1 MTFAGS
7 PDRAEARLVPEAG
20 YELDTFPIDG
30 LPRRPSVAMVR
41 ALLLAGNAP
50 RACRAI
56 LRRRRPDVVLG
67 GGGYVAGPMVVA
79 ARSLGIPAAL
89 SEADAH
95 LGLANRLAAPFAQRV
110 FLAYAVHGRDGPKYA
125 VVGRPIPARSRPIP
139 RDEAREIFE
148 LDPDARILGVF
159 GALAGAKAL
168 NDFVV
173 DTWGEVGPAI
183 LHLTGRRDYDDVRR
197 RVVRPRLPG
206 ARRNGA
212 LRRRAVGGRPRA
224 VAVRVVGVGSRRRRQ
239 AGDLR
244 AVPVRDRRPSGAE
257 RRAFR
262 PRRRRDHGAGARPR
276 RRSRARALAAR
287 RPGTLREHGRGDAP
301 GGASRTPRSR
311 SPTSC
316 SVSRGERP
324 FSGPAALVRRD
335 RRRRAVR
342 LRAARAGVGG
352 RGRRLGPRAH
362 AVPRAARRRAGRDL
376 ARAGRPGRLGGG
388 RLVGVPGRSRDAPR
402 RSCSA
407 SSSQR
412 DARSSS
418 RGRTARGRRRR

>member
-1 MTFAGS
+1 VTFAGS

-30 LPRRPSVAMVR
+30 LPRRPSAALVR

-79 ARSLGIPAAL
+79 ARSLHIPAAL

-110 FLAYAVHGRDGPKYA
+110 FLAYAVHGRDAPKYE
-125 VVGRPIPARSRPIP
+125 VVGRPIPSRSRPIP

-173 DTWGEVGPAI
+173 DTWGETGPAI

-197 RVVRPRLPG
+197 RV
-206 ARRNGA
+206 
-212 LRRRAVGGRPRA
+212 
-224 VAVRVVGVGSRRRRQ
+224 
-239 AGDLR
+239 
-244 AVPVRDRRPSGAE
+244 
-257 RRAFR
+257 
-262 PRRRRDHGAGARPR
+262 ARPDYR
-276 RRSRARALAAR
+276 VLAETERFGAALSAVD
-287 RPGTLREHGRGDAP
+287 LVL
-301 GGASRTPRSR
+301 SR
-311 SPTSC
+311 SGS
-316 SVSRGERP
+316 SVWEV
-324 FSGPAALVRRD
+324 AA
-335 RRRRAVR
+335 
-342 LRAARAGVGG
+342 
-352 RGRRLGPRAH
+352 
-362 AVPRAARRRAGRDL
+362 
-376 ARAGRPGRLGGG
+376 AGRPAILVPYPFATGDHQTLNAEHFVRAGGAIMV
-388 RLVGVPGRSRDAPR
+388 RELDLDDVPDLVRSLLDDPARCASMGAAMLRVAKPDAAE
-402 RSCSA
+402 SIA
-407 SSSQR
+407 
-412 DARSSS
+412 DELLALAR
-418 RGRTARGRRRR
+418 